1 MTISEENNNIAFKF
15 DELIS
20 LLIDISDPESDEAKE
35 VVFAIKQIVGNQ
47 RGKIE
52 MLTNQKIK
60 LEEEIKELQKY
71 VEDLKKRDKAREKQL
86 DEIQKQIER
95 REAYDE
101 SSTIVITA
109 DDIIK
114 SFVERLGT
122 LQERVEAKRVMADIF
137 GESGAWVEARN
148 KLTDSGYFREEH
160 PHLPISYKGSKLVE
174 LKFFDR
180 TMYVTV
186 EEQQQLRL
194 LLRNAEGMIDT
205 QEDSSW
211 FCIYAAYRY
220 VKGKL
225 GTKGAYTDFFSDVEA
240 LLPDVLTKINP
251 AESGDKRYSPYTQM
265 LGRVVSK
272 WFVDDGKLPPLNNL
286 LFSNVKCSKEQFDSY
301 SLIIKNLWRDFK
313 KLEDQ
318 IKQEK

>member
-1 MTISEENNNIAFKF
+1 MNEESS
-15 DELIS
+15 DLLIS
-20 LLIDISDPESDEAKE
+20 QLYDSLQGLPNSEYAIELLKKVES
-35 VVFAIKQIVGNQ
+35 IVGNQ

-52 MLTNQKIK
+52 MLTNQKID
-60 LEEEIKELQKY
+60 LEEQVKELQKY
-71 VEDLKKRDKAREKQL
+71 VEDLRKRDKTREKQL

-95 REAYDE
+95 GAYEA
-101 SSTIVITA
+101 SGANVITA

-122 LQERVEAKRVMADIF
+122 LQERVESKRVMADIF

-148 KLTDSGYFREEH
+148 KLTESGYFREEH

-194 LLRNAEGMIDT
+194 LLKNAVGMIDT

-286 LFSNVKCSKEQFDSY
+286 LFSNVRCTKEQFDSY

-313 KLEDQ
+313 KLEDK
-318 IKQEK
+318 IKQEKQAEQ

>member
-1 MTISEENNNIAFKF
+1 MNEESS
-15 DELIS
+15 DLLIS
-20 LLIDISDPESDEAKE
+20 QLYDSLQGLPNSEYAIELLKKVDFIL
-35 VVFAIKQIVGNQ
+35 GNQ

-52 MLTNQKIK
+52 MLTNQKID
-60 LEEEIKELQKY
+60 LEEQVKELQKY
-71 VEDLKKRDKAREKQL
+71 VEDLRKRDKAREKQL

-95 REAYDE
+95 GAYEA
-101 SSTIVITA
+101 SGAIVITA

-148 KLTDSGYFREEH
+148 KLTESGYFREEH
-160 PHLPISYKGSKLVE
+160 PHLPISYKGNKLVE

-194 LLRNAEGMIDT
+194 LLKNAAGMIDT

-286 LFSNVKCSKEQFDSY
+286 LFSNVRCTKEQFDSY
-301 SLIIKNLWRDFK
+301 SLIIKNLSRDFK
-313 KLEDQ
+313 KLEDK
-318 IKQEK
+318 IKQEKQAEQ

>member
-1 MTISEENNNIAFKF
+1 MNEESS
-15 DELIS
+15 DLLIS
-20 LLIDISDPESDEAKE
+20 QLYDSLQGLPNSEYAIELLKKVDFIL
-35 VVFAIKQIVGNQ
+35 GNQ

-52 MLTNQKIK
+52 MLTNQKID
-60 LEEEIKELQKY
+60 LEEQVKELQKY
-71 VEDLKKRDKAREKQL
+71 VEDLRKRDKAREKQL

-95 REAYDE
+95 GAYEA
-101 SSTIVITA
+101 SGAIVITA

-148 KLTDSGYFREEH
+148 KLTESGYFREEH
-160 PHLPISYKGSKLVE
+160 PHLPISYKGNKLVE

-194 LLRNAEGMIDT
+194 LLKNAAGMIDT

-286 LFSNVKCSKEQFDSY
+286 LFSNVRCTKEQFDSY

-313 KLEDQ
+313 KLEDK
-318 IKQEK
+318 IKQEKQAEQ

>member
-1 MTISEENNNIAFKF
+1 MNEESS
-15 DELIS
+15 DLLIS
-20 LLIDISDPESDEAKE
+20 QLYDSLQGLPNSEYAIELLKKVD
-35 VVFAIKQIVGNQ
+35 FIVGNQ

-52 MLTNQKIK
+52 MLTNQKID
-60 LEEEIKELQKY
+60 LEEQVKELQKY
-71 VEDLKKRDKAREKQL
+71 VEDLRKRDKTREKQL

-95 REAYDE
+95 GAYEA
-101 SSTIVITA
+101 SGANVITA

-114 SFVERLGT
+114 SFVEWLGT
-122 LQERVEAKRVMADIF
+122 LQERVESKRVMADIF

-148 KLTDSGYFREEH
+148 KLTESGYFREEH

-194 LLRNAEGMIDT
+194 LLKNAAGMIDT

-272 WFVDDGKLPPLNNL
+272 WFVDDGKLPQLNNL
-286 LFSNVKCSKEQFDSY
+286 LFSNVRCTKEQFDSY

-313 KLEDQ
+313 KLEDK
-318 IKQEK
+318 IKQEKQAEQ

>member
-1 MTISEENNNIAFKF
+1 MNEESS
-15 DELIS
+15 DLLIS
-20 LLIDISDPESDEAKE
+20 QLYDSLQGLPNSEYAIELLKKVDFIL
-35 VVFAIKQIVGNQ
+35 GNQ

-52 MLTNQKIK
+52 MLTNQKID
-60 LEEEIKELQKY
+60 LEEQVKELQKY
-71 VEDLKKRDKAREKQL
+71 VEDLRKRDKAREKQL

-95 REAYDE
+95 GAYEA
-101 SSTIVITA
+101 SGAIVITA

-148 KLTDSGYFREEH
+148 KLTESGYFREEH

-194 LLRNAEGMIDT
+194 LLKNAAGMIDT

-286 LFSNVKCSKEQFDSY
+286 LFSNVRCTKEQFDSY

-313 KLEDQ
+313 KLEDK
-318 IKQEK
+318 IKQEKQAEQ

>member
-1 MTISEENNNIAFKF
+1 MNEESSNL
-15 DELIS
+15 LIS
-20 LLIDISDPESDEAKE
+20 QLYDSLQGLPNSEY
-35 VVFAIKQIVGNQ
+35 AIKLLKKVDFILGNQ

-52 MLTNQKIK
+52 MLTNQKID
-60 LEEEIKELQKY
+60 LEEQVKELQKY
-71 VEDLKKRDKAREKQL
+71 VEDLRKRDKAREKQL

-95 REAYDE
+95 GAYEA
-101 SSTIVITA
+101 SGAIVITA

-148 KLTDSGYFREEH
+148 KLTESGYFREEH
-160 PHLPISYKGSKLVE
+160 PHLPISYKGNKLVE

-194 LLRNAEGMIDT
+194 LLKNAAGMIDT

-286 LFSNVKCSKEQFDSY
+286 LFSNVRCTKEQFDSY

-313 KLEDQ
+313 KLEDK
-318 IKQEK
+318 IKQEKQAEQ